1 MSHIYNQ
8 CLLHFVD
15 INGKRTC
22 AFLTTQD
29 QSSGGASTY
38 APLAAAI
45 QAVTS
50 CGLVAIQ
57 FQTTVVVDAAA
68 SDGDYPSVFD
78 KAVILVPIDGENRSS
93 RLEIPGPKSEIFL
106 SNHVTVDLTNTL
118 VEDVQ
123 AQGIALLGDADGHPW
138 GPFKRGTR
146 QRARG
151 G

>member
-8 CLLHFVD
+8 TLLHFVD

-29 QSSGGASTY
+29 QSAGGAGAYS
-38 APLAAAI
+38 PLAAAM

-57 FQTTVVVDAAA
+57 FQSTLVIDASPA
-68 SDGDYPSVFD
+68 DGDYPSVFD
-78 KAVILVPIDGENRSS
+78 KAVILVPIDGENRST
-93 RLEIPGPKSEIFL
+93 RLEIPGPKSEIFRP
-106 SNHVTVDLTNTL
+106 NHVTVDLANTL
-118 VEDVQ
+118 IQDVQ